1 MSAMQS
7 KMNIEDLTI
16 WYGMVLCFAM
26 IFEQSHLRMQ
36 NLKHFGVKH
45 QLNQT
50 FINNLQFKFLFVEE
64 KKITNVKVIVK
75 ININNVRQML

>member
-1 MSAMQS
+1 
-7 KMNIEDLTI
+7 
-16 WYGMVLCFAM
+16 
-26 IFEQSHLRMQ
+26 MQ

-50 FINNLQFKFLFVEE
+50 FINNLQFKCLFVEE
-64 KKITNVKVIVK
+64 KKITNIKVIVE

>member
-1 MSAMQS
+1 MSAMLS
-7 KMNIEDLTI
+7 KMNIEGLTI

-26 IFEQSHLRMQ
+26 IFEQAHLRMQ

-50 FINNLQFKFLFVEE
+50 FINNLQFKCLFIEE
-64 KKITNVKVIVK
+64 KKITTSK
-75 ININNVRQML
+75 L